1 MEYSTLKVSEQEAR
15 QIAEDFYG
23 IHGKVRSLPGEID
36 FNFKLSDGKENYIL
50 KISRPG
56 YNVEYLE
63 FQISLLQ
70 FLEQKAEC
78 QIPKVVLNSH
88 GATDAIYVDAQGQK
102 RNIRLL
108 SWIDGRPWSDVS
120 PRTIPLYYSLGL
132 AAGTITKTLKSFDHP
147 GAHRTFEWD
156 LAQAEW
162 TKAYRH
168 LFQDEELVLLD
179 HFREK
184 YEKLEVYSSLRKSV
198 IHNDVNDN
206 NILVSVDDLIP
217 DIVAIIDYGDAVYTH
232 TINDLA
238 VVIAYALTDADDPL
252 QCASNV
258 VRGYHESFPLEE
270 DELSCLYSL
279 IGMRMVISATKSA
292 INKKEEPENEY
303 LQISDQA
310 AWSVLRR
317 WSQIPEKLAYYFFRK
332 ACGLIPHP
340 KEDEFRTWCK
350 LKRCRIS
357 ELFPKSGKSSVQSLD
372 MSVGSSWLGHAEEFN
387 DFDLVK
393 YKLSKLDNVR
403 PEAVPSGG
411 YLEVRPFYST
421 DAYHT
426 GLGKSRTTH
435 LGVDFWL
442 PAETPV
448 HAILPGTVFCV
459 HDNCHEGDYGPTLI
473 LSHEVEGRIL
483 FFTLYG
489 HLSRSSLTLLKIG
502 QQVEKGDLIGYL
514 GNEQENGSWVP
525 HLHFQLI
532 LDMLENTHDFP
543 GVMYP
548 DEIEVWKSICPNPNL
563 LFKEEALAHIHQKED
578 HYLRNYRNQHLGKS
592 LSLSYDRPLHI
603 IRGADVFLINEIGQR
618 FLDTVNNVAHVG
630 HENYRVVKAGQQQMS
645 LLNTNTRYLHPLI
658 NKLTEKLISKC
669 PASLSVVHYV
679 NSGSEANELALRMA
693 EAFSGTR
700 NVLAVEVGYH
710 GNTSRCIDVSSYKF
724 EGPGG
729 NGSSEQTFILPLPD
743 TFRGKFH
750 GSGADQWYVQDALD
764 TIDRLNDHK
773 TKIGAFLCE
782 SILSCG
788 GQMVLPQ
795 NYLRNI
801 YQKIRENGGL
811 CIADEVQVGLGR
823 VGSHFWGFELYGVEP
838 DIITVGKPFGNGH
851 PVAAVICTPE
861 VAGAFNNGMEYFN
874 TFGGNPVSCA
884 IACEVLQTIEDQ
896 DLQQNAWIVG
906 KYFKEQ
912 LQSLQTDYPI
922 IGDVRGVGLFL
933 GFELNDKN
941 RNPLSDRASY
951 LSNRMREY
959 NILTSTDGRDHN
971 VIKIKPPMTFS
982 KKHVDIYIKTLAK
995 ILKENYLQLDK

>member
-1 MEYSTLKVSEQEAR
+1 MEYSTLKVSEEEAR

-23 IHGKVRSLPGEID
+23 IQGKVRSLPGEID

-132 AAGTITKTLKSFDHP
+132 AAGTITKTLESFDHP
-147 GAHRTFEWD
+147 GAHRTFAWD

-162 TKAYRH
+162 TNAYRH

-184 YEKLEVYSSLRKSV
+184 YEKLEVYLALRKSV
-198 IHNDVNDN
+198 IHNDLNDN
-206 NILVSVDDLIP
+206 NILVHVNDRKSDVA
-217 DIVAIIDYGDAVYTH
+217 AIIDYGDAVYSQ

-238 VVIAYALTDADDPL
+238 VAIAYALADADDLL
-252 QCASNV
+252 QCASNI

-279 IGMRMVISATKSA
+279 IGMRMVISATKSK
-292 INKKEEPENEY
+292 INQKEEPENEY

-317 WSQIPEKLAYYFFRK
+317 WSQIPEKLAYYFFRE

-340 KEDEFRTWCK
+340 KENQFRTWCT
-350 LKRCRIS
+350 LNRCRIS
-357 ELFPKSGKSSVQSLD
+357 ELFPESGKSGIQPVD
-372 MSVGSSWLGHAEEFN
+372 MHVGSSWLGHAEEFN
-387 DFDLVK
+387 DFELVK
-393 YKLSKLDNVR
+393 YKLSRLNSAR
-403 PEAVPSGG
+403 PQAVPSGG

-421 DAYHT
+421 DAYHAK
-426 GLGKSRTTH
+426 LGKSRTTH
-435 LGVDFWL
+435 LGIDFWL
-442 PAETPV
+442 PAGTAV
-448 HAILPGTVFCV
+448 HAVLPGTVFCV
-459 HDNCHEGDYGPTLI
+459 HDNDHEKDYGPTLI
-473 LSHEVEGRIL
+473 LSHEVEGRVL

-489 HLSRSSLTLLKIG
+489 HLSRSTIRFLKIG
-502 QQVEKGDLIGYL
+502 QQIEKGDLIGYL
-514 GNEQENGSWVP
+514 GTEQENGNWVP

-548 DEIEVWKSICPNPNL
+548 DEIRVWRSICPDPNL
-563 LFKEEALAHIHQKED
+563 LFNEEALVQMPQKED
-578 HYLRNYRNQHLGKS
+578 QQLKKYRDRHLGKS
-592 LSLSYDRPLHI
+592 LSLSYEKPLHI
-603 IRGADVFLINEIGQR
+603 VRGTDVFLINEKGQR

-630 HENYRVVKAGQQQMS
+630 HENYRVVKAGQQQMA

-658 NKLTEKLISKC
+658 NQLTEKLIAKC
-669 PASLSVVHYV
+669 PPSLSVAHFV

-693 EAFSGTR
+693 EAYSGTR

-710 GNTSRCIDVSSYKF
+710 GNTSRCIEVSSYKF

-729 NGSSEQTFILPLPD
+729 KGSSEETFLLPLPD
-743 TFRGKFH
+743 SFRGKFH
-750 GSGADQWYVQDALD
+750 GSEADQRYIQNALD
-764 TIDRLNDHK
+764 KIDRLYSQQIN
-773 TKIGAFLCE
+773 IGAFLCE

-788 GQMVLPQ
+788 GQIVLPQ
-795 NYLRNI
+795 DYLQNI

-823 VGSHFWGFELYGVEP
+823 VGSHFWGFELYDVVP

-861 VAGAFNNGMEYFN
+861 VAEAFNNGMEYFN

-896 DLQQNAWIVG
+896 DLQQNARIVG
-906 KYFKEQ
+906 EYFKEELEN
-912 LQSLQTDYPI
+912 LQKQYPI
-922 IGDVRGVGLFL
+922 IGDVRGAGLFL
-933 GFELNDKN
+933 GFELNDEYK
-941 RNPLSDRASY
+941 NPLAREASY
-951 LSNRMREY
+951 LSDRMREQH
-959 NILTSTDGRDHN
+959 ILTSTDGRDHN
-971 VIKIKPPMTFS
+971 VIKIKPPLTFT
-982 KKHVDIYIKTLAK
+982 KAHVDVYIDRMES
-995 ILKENYLQLDK
+995 ILKEDFLRGE